1 MRISD
6 WSSDVCSSDLLAEQL
21 VEGHRRVGGANHR
34 NHDADQCDAEESVR
48 LAVVTHSHD
57 SASTHADD
65 GDEVDHHNKSEQ
77 RGEQNPVLHLLPLA
91 ALVVVLA
98 RHCHQPASPTP
109 ESTLPSQTPGA
120 SSPGRSEE
128 HTSELQSLMRIS
140 YAVFCLNKQNSTY

>member
-1 MRISD
+1 MLISD
-6 WSSDVCSSDLLAEQL
+6 WSSDVCSSDL
-21 VEGHRRVGGANHR
+21 GANHR

-57 SASTHADD
+57 TASTHADD

-109 ESTLPSQTPGA
+109 ESTLPSQNPGA
-120 SSPGRSEE
+120 SSPGDRK
-128 HTSELQSLMRIS
+128 SL
-140 YAVFCLNKQNSTY
+140 V

>member
-1 MRISD
+1 M
-6 WSSDVCSSDLLAEQL
+6 DVSVEAKGNDALAYGNRRGRGDLGVDDVAGDLAEQL

-77 RGEQNPVLHLLPLA
+77 RGEKNPDLTTTGRA
-91 ALVVVLA
+91 ACRDRVW
-98 RHCHQPASPTP
+98 RY
-109 ESTLPSQTPGA
+109 G
-120 SSPGRSEE
+120 
-128 HTSELQSLMRIS
+128 
-140 YAVFCLNKQNSTY
+140 